1 MRYLIT
7 GGAGFI
13 GSNLSEFLLAQGEEV
28 VVLDDFSTGKRENIH
43 PFLENR
49 RFTIIEGSVTDPAVC
64 IQACKGAD
72 YVFHEAAFISVPL
85 SIEKPVLTHE
95 INVTGTANLFLA
107 ARNAGVKRV
116 VWASST
122 SVYGNSEQLP
132 NVETMPLR
140 PLSPYAASKAAG
152 EMFASAFSEV
162 YDMSIISL
170 RYYNVFGKRQDPASA
185 YAAVIP
191 LFITH
196 LLRGKRPVIFGD
208 GAQTRD
214 FVFIDNVVQ
223 ANIRAALQAGDD
235 ASGRA
240 FNIGCGERISIN
252 ELYHIIAEEL
262 GSDMEPHYAPPRS
275 GEVRDSIADIS
286 AARAAF
292 GYDPT
297 IKVRE
302 GIRLSLDWYR
312 ENLL

>member
-1 MRYLIT
+1 
-7 GGAGFI
+7 
-13 GSNLSEFLLAQGEEV
+13 
-28 VVLDDFSTGKRENIH
+28 
-43 PFLENR
+43 
-49 RFTIIEGSVTDPAVC
+49 
-64 IQACKGAD
+64 
-72 YVFHEAAFISVPL
+72 
-85 SIEKPVLTHE
+85 
-95 INVTGTANLFLA
+95 
-107 ARNAGVKRV
+107 V

-170 RYYNVFGKRQDPASA
+170 RYYHVFGKRQAPASA

-262 GSDMEPHYAPPRS
+262 GSDMEPRYAPPRS